1 MKTNAIIQARMASSR
16 LPGKVLLPACGKPM
30 LELLIERMRKSR
42 NVDELWVATTLN
54 PADQAIVDLCESLG
68 VPCHRG
74 SENNVLQRV
83 LECAVASKTDIIV
96 ELTGDNPLLD
106 PVLVDRLVEIYKQ
119 NNYDFVS
126 NILKPGYPHGMIAQ
140 VFSANLL
147 QKVNAATDDPLDQEH
162 VTRYIHRN
170 PGRFSLFNLE
180 PAGDEIRPG
189 LRLTLDT
196 PEDYKLIKMIFENL
210 YPGQPAFSFG
220 DILGFLDARPDLA
233 GINNHVRQKSE

>member
-1 MKTNAIIQARMASSR
+1 MKTNAIIQARMASTR

-30 LELLIERMRKSR
+30 LELLVERMRKCR
-42 NVDELWVATTLN
+42 ALDGVWMATTAN
-54 PADQAIVDLCESLG
+54 PADQAIADLCESLG

-106 PVLVDRLVEIYKQ
+106 PVLVDRMVDIYKQ

-147 QKVNAATDDPLDQEH
+147 QKVNAAADDPLDQEH

-170 PGRFSLFNLE
+170 PARFSLFSLE
-180 PAGDEIRPG
+180 PAADQIRPNW
-189 LRLTLDT
+189 RLTLDT
-196 PEDYKLIKMIFENL
+196 PEDYKLIKIIFENL
-210 YPGQPAFSFG
+210 YPGQPAFSFD
-220 DILGFLDARPDLA
+220 DILGFLDARPELVK
-233 GINNHVRQKSE
+233 INTHVRQKSE

>member
-1 MKTNAIIQARMASSR
+1 MKTNAIIQARMASTR

-30 LELLIERMRKSR
+30 LELLIERMRQCR
-42 NVDELWVATTLN
+42 TVDEVWVATTSN

-83 LECAVASKTDIIV
+83 LECAVASNAGIIV

-106 PVLVDRLVEIYKQ
+106 PALVDRMVAIYKQ
-119 NNYDFVS
+119 NACDFIS

-140 VFSANLL
+140 VFSTNLL
-147 QKVNAATDDPLDQEH
+147 QKVSDATDDPLDQEH

-170 PGRFSLFNLE
+170 PGRFSLFSLE
-180 PAGDEIRPG
+180 PATDQIPPG

-196 PEDYKLIKMIFENL
+196 PEDYKLIKIIFENL
-210 YPGQPAFSFG
+210 YPARPGFSFG
-220 DILGFLDARPDLA
+220 DILGFLDARPELVK
-233 GINNHVRQKSE
+233 INTHVRQKSE